1 MLNKFFKTI
10 HNKYSRLFKF
20 IFFLRYLF
28 ATFFVSIFLFL
39 IVPIF
44 LNHEKKAE
52 LIKNYLE
59 ENYDFEINDYENIK
73 YKAFP
78 LPRLEFKK
86 TQIKFLKSNANF
98 NVNYLKVY
106 PKIFSIYN
114 PNHFEAN
121 KVIFKENDVNLKTSN
136 FLTFIEQLSKQRKKF
151 SFNGLNLKI
160 IKNDKL
166 VIKLENIFF
175 SNFGYKKNSIEGKI
189 FGKKFEVKLKD
200 NLEFIEFK
208 LLNSGITTNLE
219 FSKKTK
225 KGISKSKIL
234 NSNIKFDFQYD
245 DERFK
250 IFNSYFRSKNL
261 SFDNETLITYAP
273 YLEITTN
280 FELEE
285 LNSEILKKINFN
297 KLLELQNI
305 IKKINSKNT
314 IIFKPK
320 KFSKNFIDDLNLKVD
335 LAHGSLNY
343 ETDFLIEK
351 NFFKCKGDLNLL
363 EEYPSLYFDCSTLIN
378 DKKKFLKKFTI
389 NIKKRDNEVLRLK
402 ANGNL
407 NILNKRINFKQISL
421 NEKKFPKED
430 LKYFKNSFEN
440 ILFNESLFKIF
451 EIEKIKNYILEI
463 I

>member
-1 MLNKFFKTI
+1 MLNKFFKAI

-28 ATFFVSIFLFL
+28 ATFFVSILLFL

-59 ENYDFEINDYENIK
+59 ENYDSEINDYENIK

-78 LPRLEFKK
+78 LPRLEFKN

-114 PNHFEAN
+114 PNHFEVN

-136 FLTFIEQLSKQRKKF
+136 FLTFIEQLSKQRKKI

-160 IKNDKL
+160 VEDDKL
-166 VIKLENIFF
+166 IVKLENIFF
-175 SNFGYKKNSIEGKI
+175 SNFGYKKNSIEGKV
-189 FGKKFEVKLKD
+189 FNKKFEAKLED

-208 LLNSGITTNLE
+208 MLNSGLISNLE
-219 FSKKTK
+219 LNKKTK
-225 KGISKSKIL
+225 TGTFKSKIL
-234 NSNIKFDFQYD
+234 NSNLKFDFEYNN
-245 DERFK
+245 ERLK

-261 SFDNETLITYAP
+261 SFDNETLITLFP
-273 YLEITTN
+273 FFEIETN
-280 FELEE
+280 LKLEE
-285 LNSEILKKINFN
+285 LNSKIFKKINFD
-297 KLLELQNI
+297 KLIELRNI

-314 IIFKPK
+314 IIYKPK
-320 KFSKNFIDDLNLKVD
+320 KFSKSFIDNLNLKVD
-335 LAHGSLNY
+335 LANGRLNY
-343 ETDFLIEK
+343 EKDFLVEK
-351 NFFKCKGDLNLL
+351 NFFRCKGDLNFS
-363 EEYPSLYFDCSTLIN
+363 EEYPILYFDCSALIK
-378 DKKKFLKKFTI
+378 DKKKLFKKFLI
-389 NIKKRDNEVLRLK
+389 NIKSSDEVSELK
-402 ANGNL
+402 AKGNL
-407 NILNKRINFKQISL
+407 NILNKKINFEKISL
-421 NEKKFPKED
+421 NKKKFPKED

-440 ILFNESLFKIF
+440 ILFDKKFLEIF
-451 EIEKIKNYILEI
+451 EIKKIKNYILEVI
-463 I
+463 

>member
-28 ATFFVSIFLFL
+28 ATFFVSIFLFF
-39 IVPIF
+39 IIPIF

-52 LIKNYLE
+52 LITNYLE

-78 LPRLEFKK
+78 LPSLEFKK

-121 KVIFKENDVNLKTSN
+121 KIIFKENDVNLKTSK
-136 FLTFIEQLSKQRKKF
+136 FFTFIEQLSKQRKKI
-151 SFNGLNLKI
+151 SFNDLTLKI
-160 IKNDKL
+160 LKDNKL

-175 SNFGYKKNSIEGKI
+175 SYFVYKKNSIEGII
-189 FGKKFEVKLKD
+189 FEKNFEAKFKD
-200 NLEFIEFK
+200 NLQFIEFK

-219 FSKKTK
+219 LNKKTK
-225 KGISKSKIL
+225 TGTFKSKIL
-234 NSNIKFDFQYD
+234 NTNLKFDFEYD
-245 DERFK
+245 NERIK

-261 SFDNETLITYAP
+261 SFDNETLITLKP
-273 YLEITTN
+273 FFEIETN

-285 LNSEILKKINFN
+285 LNSEMLKKINFV
-297 KLLELQNI
+297 KLLEIKNT

-314 IIFKPK
+314 IIYKPK
-320 KFSKNFIDDLNLKVD
+320 KFSKSFINDLNLKVD
-335 LAHGSLNY
+335 LANGRLNY
-343 ETDFLIEK
+343 EKDFLIEK
-351 NFFKCKGDLNLL
+351 NFFKCKGDLNLS
-363 EEYPSLYFDCSTLIN
+363 EEYPLLYFDCSAIIK
-378 DKKKFLKKFTI
+378 DKKRLLKKFLI
-389 NIKKRDNEVLRLK
+389 NIKSSDEVSGLK
-402 ANGNL
+402 VKGNL
-407 NILNKRINFKQISL
+407 NILNKKINFEQISL
-421 NEKKFPKED
+421 NEKKLPKED

-440 ILFNESLFKIF
+440 ILFNKSFLEIF
-451 EIEKIKNYILEI
+451 EIKKIKNFISEVI
-463 I
+463 

>member
-1 MLNKFFKTI
+1 MLNKFFKAI

-28 ATFFVSIFLFL
+28 ATFFLSILLFL

-59 ENYDFEINDYENIK
+59 ENYDSVINGYENIK

-78 LPRLEFKK
+78 LPRLEFKN

-114 PNHFEAN
+114 PNHFEVN

-136 FLTFIEQLSKQRKKF
+136 FLTFIEQLSKQRKKI

-160 IKNDKL
+160 VEDDKL
-166 VIKLENIFF
+166 IVKLENIFF
-175 SNFGYKKNSIEGKI
+175 SNFGYKKNSIEGKV
-189 FGKKFEVKLKD
+189 FNKKFEAKLED

-208 LLNSGITTNLE
+208 LLNSGLISNLE
-219 FSKKTK
+219 LNKKTK
-225 KGISKSKIL
+225 TGTFKSKIL
-234 NSNIKFDFQYD
+234 NSNLKFDFEYNN
-245 DERFK
+245 ERLK

-261 SFDNETLITYAP
+261 SFDNETLITLSP
-273 YLEITTN
+273 FFEIETN
-280 FELEE
+280 LKLEE
-285 LNSEILKKINFN
+285 LNSKIFKKINFD
-297 KLLELQNI
+297 KLIKLRNI

-314 IIFKPK
+314 IIYKPK
-320 KFSKNFIDDLNLKVD
+320 KFSKSFIDNLNSKVD
-335 LAHGSLNY
+335 LANGRLNY
-343 ETDFLIEK
+343 EKDFLIEK
-351 NFFKCKGDLNLL
+351 NYFRCKGDLNLSD
-363 EEYPSLYFDCSTLIN
+363 EYPILYFDCSALIK
-378 DKKKFLKKFTI
+378 DKKKLFKKFLI
-389 NIKKRDNEVLRLK
+389 NIKSSDEVSELK
-402 ANGNL
+402 AKGNL
-407 NILNKRINFKQISL
+407 NILNKKINFEQISL
-421 NEKKFPKED
+421 NKKKFPKED

-440 ILFNESLFKIF
+440 ILFDKKFLEIF
-451 EIEKIKNYILEI
+451 EIKKIKNYILEVI
-463 I
+463 